1 MGKKISMALD
11 DITALLAEAKKESH
25 GYVPK
30 LFNLATEQDRAQL
43 KGLLKYGVIRSVS
56 DDYEEQ
62 QRELFAV
69 NNPSLVF
76 APDFG
81 QRFAVHYEA
90 QNKAA
95 AAHEQGTWVYY
106 PWHSALV
113 HVLPEND
120 YWKVRT
126 ARNKNLI
133 NAGEQERFYNATLGL
148 GGLSVG
154 SSIAYALA
162 LQGGPKRIKL
172 ADMDRLALS
181 NTNRVLASSENLG
194 LLKVEMAARRIYEI
208 NPYAE
213 VEVFPEGITK
223 ENIERFFEGLDIVVD
238 ELDNIAVKY
247 LIREQ
252 AKKRKIAVVMG
263 ADNGDNAVIDIERYD
278 LDPDL
283 KFFHGRLG
291 EVTYEE
297 LAALDKF
304 GIGKTITRHIGP
316 ENVTVRMQE
325 SLLEMGKTIVSWPQ
339 LGGAALINGAAIAYS
354 VRKILNGQPLE
365 SNRAVISLDEKL
377 VPDYFS
383 AAETEKRRK
392 AADVFKK
399 TFGL

>member
-1 MGKKISMALD
+1 MQD
-11 DITALLAEAKKESH
+11 DIGKLIDELKKEDH
-25 GYVPK
+25 GHTPVIFDLSK
-30 LFNLATEQDRAQL
+30 EKDEGQL
-43 KGLLKYGVIRSVS
+43 KGLLKYGVMRSVS

-62 QRELFAV
+62 LKELYAV
-69 NNPSLVF
+69 DNPHLVF
-76 APDFG
+76 APSF
-81 QRFAVHYEA
+81 
-90 QNKAA
+90 K
-95 AAHEQGTWVYY
+95 EQFQEYYDSVIARGPLYREGRWVYY
-106 PWHSALV
+106 PWHAALV
-113 HVLPEND
+113 HVLPEPE
-120 YWKVRT
+120 YWRVRT

-133 NAGEQERFYNATLGL
+133 NAEEQEKFYNATLGL

-162 LQGGPKRIKL
+162 LQGGPKRVKL

-181 NTNRVLASSENLG
+181 NTNRVLAGSENLG
-194 LLKVEMAARRIYEI
+194 LLKVVMAARRIYEI

-213 VEVFPEGITK
+213 VEIYPEGISK
-223 ENIERFFEGLDIVVD
+223 ENIERFFDDLDIVVD

-252 AKKRKIAVVMG
+252 AKKRGIAVVMG

-278 LDPDL
+278 LEPDL
-283 KFFHGRLG
+283 PFFHGRLG
-291 EVTYEE
+291 NVTYDE
-297 LAALDKF
+297 LTKLDKF

-339 LGGAALINGAAIAYS
+339 LGGAALVNGAAVAYA

-365 SNRAVISLDEKL
+365 HNRALVSLDEKL
-377 VPDYFS
+377 VPNYFS
-383 AAETEKRRK
+383 KEEEEKRAK